1 MKKLVF
7 LLTSLTLALSS
18 APTHADPCGA
28 CRMPTIT
35 LE

>member
-18 APTHADPCGA
+18 APAHAQTQFSKEQ
-28 CRMPTIT
+28 R
-35 LE
+35 